1 MEPLIDWISFTV
13 EVPTDKDGM
22 TPRWLDA
29 RNVKLCRRQALSW
42 LSEKVGIDVMKS
54 LFPELSVNEEA
65 GRFPYRYMVVDNQ
78 TNVRIYFDSSLKHFL
93 VEVSGRGCKRA
104 TEKGTIVTLLEGIH
118 SRVTRLDLS
127 CDMDTDTTPIE
138 FVKAG
143 YSGKFTSSSVH
154 QSESGQTVY
163 VGSSKS
169 DLQAAV
175 YRYAEPHPRSHL
187 LRVEHRFRRDA
198 AKAYGKLVTENG
210 LTNAV
215 LAAGERFGWQ
225 SDLWNVNEICAV
237 QPPRVA
243 IDAKDSNVAR
253 WLLTQVFPAMRRY
266 EREGTI
272 PDLKAF
278 VQAYLFEDDQS
289 D

>member
-1 MEPLIDWISFTV
+1 MEPLIDWVSFTIP
-13 EVPTDKDGM
+13 VPLSRKGD
-22 TPRWLDA
+22 PEWLDD
-29 RNVKLCRRQALSW
+29 RNVKICRRQTLSW
-42 LSEKVGIDVMKS
+42 LTQAIGIDTMKAM
-54 LFPELSVNEEA
+54 LPELSLNEEP
-65 GRFPYRYMVVDNQ
+65 GRFPYRYMVVDNS
-78 TNVRIYFDSSLKHFL
+78 TNVRIYFDGRLEHFL
-93 VEVSGRGCKRA
+93 VEVSGRGCKRLQ
-104 TEKGTIVTLLEGIH
+104 EQGQIVSLLEGIH

-127 CDMDTDTTPIE
+127 CDMDTLTTPIE
-138 FVKAG
+138 FAKAG
-143 YSGKFTSSSVH
+143 YAGKFTASSVH

-169 DLQAAV
+169 DLQACI
-175 YRYAEPHPRSHL
+175 YRYADPHPRAHL

-198 AKAYGKLVTENG
+198 AKAYGKLVTEQG

-215 LAAGERFGWQ
+215 LAAGERFGWR
-225 SDLWNVNEICAV
+225 SPLWNVDDISAV
-237 QPPRVA
+237 QPPKVA

-278 VQAYLFEDDQS
+278 VQAYLFEDDHT